1 MPKITK
7 LLCISFYFVLHVI
20 YVAAMRFFKQDHNG
34 HVIVSLMLLKSS
46 LISFFESYMK
56 QKIPKIMKTSSI
68 MMNWY
73 SLHIIYTQ
81 KTYISKV
88 KKIYIYIM
96 CNHALYSVIFR
107 DFFVALSITRL
118 YLGLTA
124 TSQSIF

>member
-20 YVAAMRFFKQDHNG
+20 YVAAIRFFKQDHNG

-73 SLHIIYTQ
+73 NLHIIY
-81 KTYISKV
+81 I
-88 KKIYIYIM
+88 KKI
-96 CNHALYSVIFR
+96 LYVHS
-107 DFFVALSITRL
+107 
-118 YLGLTA
+118 
-124 TSQSIF
+124 